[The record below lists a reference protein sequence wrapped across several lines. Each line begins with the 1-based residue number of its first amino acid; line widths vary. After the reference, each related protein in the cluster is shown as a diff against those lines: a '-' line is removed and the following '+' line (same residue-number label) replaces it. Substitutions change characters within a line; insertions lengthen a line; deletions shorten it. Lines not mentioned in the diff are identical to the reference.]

1 MTKTTLVT
9 SALLAAGL
17 VAGTAQAGDF
27 ALRST
32 SPANGHFQQAQLAN
46 AFGCTGQNRSPQ
58 LSWSG
63 TPQGT
68 KSYVITMFDPDAPTG
83 SGWWHWVLANVPAD
97 VSELAEGAGSAGGK
111 LPAGTLEVRGDTGQ
125 PGYLGACPP
134 PGESHN
140 YIITVHALKVNK
152 LELPPTV
159 TPAMLGYMLLGNTLG
174 KATLSVKGSR

>member
-1 MTKTTLVT
+1 MTKTSVITN
-9 SALLAAGL
+9 ALLAAGL

-27 ALRST
+27 SLRST
-32 SPANGHFQQAQLAN
+32 SPTKGYFQQAQLAN
-46 AFGCTGQNRSPQ
+46 AFGCTGKNLSPQ

-83 SGWWHWVLANVPAD
+83 SGWWHWVLANVPAN

-125 PGYLGACPP
+125 TGYLGACPP
-134 PGESHN
+134 PGETHN
-140 YIITVHALKVNK
+140 YIVTVHALKVDK

-159 TPAMLGYMLLGNTLG
+159 TPAMLGYMLQGNTLG
-174 KATLSVKGSR
+174 KATLTIKGSR

>member
-1 MTKTTLVT
+1 MTKTSVITN
-9 SALLAAGL
+9 ALLAAGL

-27 ALRST
+27 SLRST
-32 SPANGHFQQAQLAN
+32 SPTKGHFQQAQLAN
-46 AFGCTGQNRSPQ
+46 AFGCTGKNLSPQ

-83 SGWWHWVLANVPAD
+83 SGWWHWVLANVPAN

-125 PGYLGACPP
+125 TGYLGACPP
-134 PGESHN
+134 PGETHN
-140 YIITVHALKVNK
+140 YIVTVHALKVDK